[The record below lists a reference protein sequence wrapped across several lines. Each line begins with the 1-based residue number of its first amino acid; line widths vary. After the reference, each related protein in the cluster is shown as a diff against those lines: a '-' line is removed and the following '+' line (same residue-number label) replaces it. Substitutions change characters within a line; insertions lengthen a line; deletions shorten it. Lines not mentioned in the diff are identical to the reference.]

1 MEKKN
6 NIVIKRIIQ
15 RCGCDM
21 VLPLA
26 LVYVFYIILHGHI
39 SPGGGFQ
46 GGVLMTAII
55 ILIYLGH
62 GYEATCRALNV
73 ELLRRTE
80 GLAVTLY
87 IAIAMLGVVFGAQ
100 CLADRRRE
108 REPVLRLSGS
118 NLFLRRNAWVCLPL
132 AMIGEIRLKRRGR
145 RECVV
150 VLVENDAYESRYIE
164 DARAVL
170 GEIERAAE
178 KARQG

>member
-1 MEKKN
+1 MEKKNN

-46 GGVLMTAII
+46 GGVIMTAII

-100 CLADRRRE
+100 FCQNVAFENGNIGDLISSGTIAWMDE
-108 REPVLRLSGS
+108 AVGLNVLCGVGVLSLSMLGLLS
-118 NLFLRRNAWVCLPL
+118 
-132 AMIGEIRLKRRGR
+132 
-145 RECVV
+145 
-150 VLVENDAYESRYIE
+150 
-164 DARAVL
+164 ARDVDN
-170 GEIERAAE
+170 
-178 KARQG
+178 KK

>member
-46 GGVLMTAII
+46 GGVIMTAII

-100 CLADRRRE
+100 FCQNVAFENGNIGDLISSGTIAWMDE
-108 REPVLRLSGS
+108 AVGLNVLCGVGVLSLSMLGLLS
-118 NLFLRRNAWVCLPL
+118 
-132 AMIGEIRLKRRGR
+132 
-145 RECVV
+145 
-150 VLVENDAYESRYIE
+150 
-164 DARAVL
+164 ARDVDN
-170 GEIERAAE
+170 
-178 KARQG
+178 KK

>member
-46 GGVLMTAII
+46 AGVLMTAII

-100 CLADRRRE
+100 FCQNVAFENGNIGDLISSGTIAWMDE
-108 REPVLRLSGS
+108 AVGLNVLCGVGVLSLSMLGLLS
-118 NLFLRRNAWVCLPL
+118 
-132 AMIGEIRLKRRGR
+132 
-145 RECVV
+145 
-150 VLVENDAYESRYIE
+150 
-164 DARAVL
+164 ARDVDN
-170 GEIERAAE
+170 
-178 KARQG
+178 KK

>member
-62 GYEATCRALNV
+62 GYEATCRVLNV

-100 CLADRRRE
+100 FCQNVAFENGNIGDLISSGTIAWMDE
-108 REPVLRLSGS
+108 AVGLNVLCGVGVLSLSMLGLLS
-118 NLFLRRNAWVCLPL
+118 
-132 AMIGEIRLKRRGR
+132 
-145 RECVV
+145 
-150 VLVENDAYESRYIE
+150 
-164 DARAVL
+164 ARDVDN
-170 GEIERAAE
+170 
-178 KARQG
+178 KK

>member
-1 MEKKN
+1 M
-6 NIVIKRIIQ
+6 
-15 RCGCDM
+15 
-21 VLPLA
+21 
-26 LVYVFYIILHGHI
+26 F
-39 SPGGGFQ
+39 
-46 GGVLMTAII
+46 
-55 ILIYLGH
+55 
-62 GYEATCRALNV
+62 
-73 ELLRRTE
+73 
-80 GLAVTLY
+80 AV
-87 IAIAMLGVVFGAQ
+87 AGVVFGAQ

-108 REPVLRLSGS
+108 REPVLRLSES

-164 DARAVL
+164 DARAVF